1 MSFSDSACVPNSC
14 ALRWEDFI
22 LKGSRLQTLFLIA
35 FLERK
40 KSMGRYLKMAAA
52 GLLCIAIVLVSLIVW
67 LNLDAIFLVSTL
79 SARF

>member
-1 MSFSDSACVPNSC
+1 
-14 ALRWEDFI
+14 
-22 LKGSRLQTLFLIA
+22 
-35 FLERK
+35 
-40 KSMGRYLKMAAA
+40 MGRYLKMAAA